1 MGKAIE
7 MSVRLDRVLLDQI
20 AGRWQL
26 LILDALCDH
35 GRKARFNVLKR
46 AIPGISQKTLTQCLR
61 QLERS
66 GLVARRVLT
75 DSPLGVEYSLTPLG
89 DTLEAP
95 VRALNDWT
103 RQYSAAVRIAQEA
116 YDADRSRKDGR
127 SANKTCTEKINDT
140 VSKKPFQKPSHGV
153 PGATDLDTNPVGV
166 RSVRTSNFYTSL
178 THRGCQWIDLRVRS
192 AAVVSR
198 CTKLGDWRS
207 LASRR
212 LLHFNRILRVPARG
226 LPFKCKK

>member
-20 AGRWQL
+20 AGRWHL
-26 LILDALCDH
+26 LILGALCDH
-35 GRKARFNVLKR
+35 GHKARFNVLKR

-75 DSPLGVEYSLTPLG
+75 DSPLGVEYSFTPLG

-95 VRALNDWT
+95 VRALYDWT
-103 RQYSAAVRIAQEA
+103 RQYSAAVRTAQEA

-127 SANKTCTEKINDT
+127 SANKTLTEKTNDT
-140 VSKKPFQKPSHGV
+140 ISRKPSRK
-153 PGATDLDTNPVGV
+153 PSP
-166 RSVRTSNFYTSL
+166 
-178 THRGCQWIDLRVRS
+178 
-192 AAVVSR
+192 
-198 CTKLGDWRS
+198 
-207 LASRR
+207 RR
-212 LLHFNRILRVPARG
+212 
-226 LPFKCKK
+226 PFLSS